1 MKINGSRH
9 RTTLLGQLRP
19 GRTHSRLE
27 LAAST
32 GLSVA
37 TVSRITRDLVRRK
50 VLLEVAAPRA
60 ALGRPTR
67 GLELNGASGRVIGIS
82 LLYPVLRALVL
93 NLRGEVLKQTDA
105 PVSWN
110 KGAAGVLQPLK
121 KTVQALARGN
131 P

>member
-9 RTTLLGQLRP
+9 RTELLAQLRP
-19 GRTHSRLE
+19 GRTHSRSE

-67 GLELNGASGRVIGIS
+67 GL
-82 LLYPVLRALVL
+82 
-93 NLRGEVLKQTDA
+93 
-105 PVSWN
+105 
-110 KGAAGVLQPLK
+110 
-121 KTVQALARGN
+121 
-131 P
+131 

>member
-9 RTTLLGQLRP
+9 RTELLAQLRP
-19 GRTHSRLE
+19 GRTHSRGE

-50 VLLEVAAPRA
+50 VLLEVDRPRA

-67 GLELNGASGRVIGIS
+67 GLELNGDSGRVLGIS
-82 LLYPVLRALVL
+82 LLYPMLNVLVL
-93 NLRGEVLKQTDA
+93 NLRGEILKETNE
-105 PVSWN
+105 PLSWS
-110 KGAAGVLQPLK
+110 KGPAGVLQPLRK
-121 KTVQALARGN
+121 VVQTLSR
-131 P
+131 